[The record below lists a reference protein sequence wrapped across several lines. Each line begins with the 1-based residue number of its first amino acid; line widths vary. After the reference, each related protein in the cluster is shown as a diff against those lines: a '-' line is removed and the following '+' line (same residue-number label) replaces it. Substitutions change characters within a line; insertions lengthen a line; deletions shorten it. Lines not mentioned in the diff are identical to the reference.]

1 VIYLILSIS
10 GFSSL
15 YYEFLALKQSEI
27 HLGISTFAVSS
38 ILLTF
43 LTGIFIGN
51 LLAGR
56 LIKNYSDRK
65 LKNLL
70 IAIEI
75 LIIPI
80 ALSTPWLIKLT
91 GQLYLNHVTMD
102 WPLTL
107 RLSIRY
113 LLVLPALLPL
123 SILTGVRFPLY
134 LKLFNR
140 RDQIGFLY
148 GFSCLGSA
156 IGALAGGFFIFEY
169 LGVYNSLISIIVIA
183 APANIILLILWS
195 KSEISD
201 TKPLTSAID
210 KSGFKKPIMA
220 ILLLFF
226 ILGLAT
232 IGLEILWVRSLI
244 RNFPNHRY
252 IFSTITSVLLVSLFI
267 GSLSSRFIKPGKNAI
282 IFSFL
287 ALGVSCQLGL
297 GLQEKFNFF
306 KLFGHAENLSIFVL
320 NTTTATAII
329 IAIPCLV
336 LGLLFPLLFN
346 YALKNS
352 YIDKARLTALSISV
366 NSAGAICGAL
376 LFGFLLMQLSGYK
389 ILLTAL
395 SGTFLIIPLFV
406 ILKKYSILKSVIY
419 GCGLLL
425 FAGSTWLFFADQPLK
440 DYYLL
445 TTMTGA
451 DADVRIYERKNFDTP
466 NRILTLNQAFISGGS
481 GYLAERTQRKQS
493 LIPLL
498 LAQQPERAL
507 TISLATGITASV
519 FAEAGIKQVECIEL
533 LPSSI
538 KLSDYFKRENG
549 NILERDN
556 FNLIIGDGRLFIQ
569 RANAQYDII
578 LSDNYQYSSSA
589 TPMMY
594 TVETFQSIKQ
604 AMSEHGVF
612 IQWLPIKQIPP
623 EHLKIIINTFRQ
635 VFPDGEL
642 YFNDISRTSSLL
654 GLVAYKNNQ
663 PTYLQIADNYQK
675 QQQLCKKSLFNNHTL
690 FTYYIGTAK
699 QFNDLYPTQAVN
711 SHEHPVLEKYFMQQ
725 PFNRVNFA
733 NLEVLYKQNSF
744 NSQVPFQDA
753 NANTVRRK
761 LFIEVEAVLA
771 EQHNKNYLN
780 AFNQLNRI
788 LQRENINNQSINT
801 FFPEISFLKGELA
814 VELAVQYFTARNVSY
829 ANGYLNIAATT
840 LFRNTRFFRIQG
852 ILFGIAGNLTAAE
865 QAFANAIKAEPR
877 NLRVHESKAL
887 TYLHYGQNKQALAE
901 IKLALDSP
909 YSDLVILR
917 SALII
922 YMKLDRYEQFLQ
934 ILNQYLAL
942 SSGKSA
948 IIPRAINYLKKKK
961 NTAMVKKLENLAA
974 PPK

>member
-1 VIYLILSIS
+1 
-10 GFSSL
+10 
-15 YYEFLALKQSEI
+15 
-27 HLGISTFAVSS
+27 
-38 ILLTF
+38 
-43 LTGIFIGN
+43 
-51 LLAGR
+51 
-56 LIKNYSDRK
+56 
-65 LKNLL
+65 
-70 IAIEI
+70 
-75 LIIPI
+75 
-80 ALSTPWLIKLT
+80 
-91 GQLYLNHVTMD
+91 M
-102 WPLTL
+102 
-107 RLSIRY
+107 RY

-134 LKLFNR
+134 LKLFNH
-140 RDQIGFLY
+140 RDQIGLLY

-156 IGALAGGFFIFEY
+156 LGALTGGFFMFEY
-169 LGVYNSLISIIVIA
+169 LGVYHSLISVIAIA
-183 APANIILLILWS
+183 APANIILLIFWS
-195 KSEISD
+195 KNRFTD
-201 TKPLTSAID
+201 LKVPTALTTEKLLLK
-210 KSGFKKPIMA
+210 KSLIT
-220 ILLLFF
+220 ILILFF

-252 IFSTITSVLLVSLFI
+252 IFSTITSVLLVALFI
-267 GSLSSRFIKPGKNAI
+267 GSLLSRFITPSKNSI
-282 IFSFL
+282 VFSLL

-306 KLFGHAENLSIFVL
+306 KMFGPSAELLTFVL
-320 NTTTATAII
+320 KTTLATAII
-329 IAIPCLV
+329 IAIPCLI

-346 YALKNS
+346 YALQNKQL
-352 YIDKARLTALSISV
+352 DKARLTALSIAL

-376 LFGFLLMQLSGYK
+376 LFGFVLMQLADYK

-395 SGTFLIIPLFV
+395 SGIFLIIPLFM
-406 ILKKYSILKSVIY
+406 ILNKRSIIQQLIY

-425 FAGSTWLFFADQPLK
+425 FAGSTWLLLTDKPLK

-498 LAQQPERAL
+498 LARRPERAL
-507 TISLATGITASV
+507 TISLATGITASI
-519 FAEAGIKQVECIEL
+519 FAEANIKQVECIEL

-538 KLSDYFKRENG
+538 KLSAYFKRANG
-549 NILERDN
+549 NILARDN
-556 FNLIIGDGRLFIQ
+556 FKLIIGDGRLFIK

-589 TPMMY
+589 TPLMY
-594 TVETFQSIKQ
+594 TVETFHAVKQ
-604 AMSEHGVF
+604 AMSGNGVF

-642 YFNDISRTSSLL
+642 YFNDISRTNSLL
-654 GLVAYKNNQ
+654 GLVGYKSNQ

-675 QQQLCKKSLFNNHTL
+675 YQPLCQKSLFNNQTL

-699 QFNDLYPTQAVN
+699 QFNTLYPTRAVN
-711 SHEHPVLEKYFMQQ
+711 SHEYPVLEKYFMQQ

-733 NLEVLYKQNSF
+733 NLKVLYKQNSF
-744 NSQVPFQDA
+744 NSQVPFQA
-753 NANTVRRK
+753 ENANTIRRK
-761 LFIEVEAVLA
+761 LFIEVGTILA
-771 EQHNKNYLN
+771 AKNKNNYLK
-780 AFNQLNRI
+780 AFNQLNRM
-788 LQRENINNQSINT
+788 LQRENLNDQRINT

-814 VELAVQYFTARNVSY
+814 VELAVKYFTARNIPY

-840 LFRNTRFFRIQG
+840 LFRSSRFFRIRG

-865 QAFANAIKAEPR
+865 QAFANALQAEPR
-877 NLRVHESKAL
+877 NRRVHESQAL
-887 TYLHYGQNKQALAE
+887 TYLHYGLNDQALAE
-901 IKLALDSP
+901 IKLALNSP
-909 YSDLVILR
+909 YPDPIILR

-922 YMKLDRYEQFLQ
+922 YITLDRYEQFIQVLK
-934 ILNQYLAL
+934 QYLAL
-942 SSGKSA
+942 ASGKFD
-948 IIPRAINYLKKKK
+948 IIPRAINYLKNK
-961 NTAMVKKLENLAA
+961 THPAMLKQLEQIQASTKA
-974 PPK
+974 DSGE

>member
-1 VIYLILSIS
+1 MIYLILLIS

-15 YYEFLALKQSEI
+15 YYEFLALKQSEV

-65 LKNLL
+65 LKNML

-75 LIIPI
+75 LIIPV

-91 GQLYLNHVTMD
+91 GQFYLNNITMD
-102 WPLTL
+102 WPLVL

-140 RDQIGFLY
+140 RDQIGVLY

-169 LGVYNSLISIIVIA
+169 IGVYNSLISVIVIA
-183 APANIILLILWS
+183 APTNILLLTLWS
-195 KSEISD
+195 KKNVLNTTLPPAPTT
-201 TKPLTSAID
+201 TKPLLKQPVIT
-210 KSGFKKPIMA
+210 

-267 GSLSSRFIKPGKNAI
+267 GSLSSRLIKPSKNAI
-282 IFSFL
+282 IFNFL

-306 KLFGHAENLSIFVL
+306 KLFGHAENLSLFVL
-320 NTTTATAII
+320 NTTVATAII
-329 IAIPCLV
+329 IALPCLI

-346 YALKNS
+346 YAQQHQQL
-352 YIDKARLTALSISV
+352 DKARLTALSISV

-395 SGTFLIIPLFV
+395 SGACLIIPLFV
-406 ILKKYSILKSVIY
+406 IIKKHSILKSVIY
-419 GCGLLL
+419 GGGLLL
-425 FAGSTWLFFADQPLK
+425 FAGASWLFFADQPLK

-493 LIPLL
+493 LMPLL
-498 LAQQPERAL
+498 LAQQPKRAL

-519 FAEAGIKQVECIEL
+519 FAEAGIKQVDCIEL

-538 KLSDYFKRENG
+538 KLSAYFNRENG

-556 FNLIIGDGRLFIQ
+556 FKLIIGDGRLFIK
-569 RANAQYDII
+569 RAKDEYDII

-594 TVETFQSIKQ
+594 TVETFQAIKQ

-612 IQWLPIKQIPP
+612 VQWLPIKQIPP

-642 YFNDISRTSSLL
+642 YFNDISRTSILL

-663 PTYLQIADNYQK
+663 PTYLKIADNYQK
-675 QQQLCKKSLFNNHTL
+675 NQQLCRKSLFNNHTL

-699 QFNDLYPTQAVN
+699 QFNELYPTQAVN

-733 NLEVLYKQNSF
+733 NLEVLYEQNSF
-744 NSQVPFQDA
+744 NPQVPFQNA
-753 NANTVRRK
+753 NANIIRRK
-761 LFIEVEAVLA
+761 LFIEVGTVLT

-788 LQRENINNQSINT
+788 LQRENINNQRINT

-814 VELAVQYFTARNVSY
+814 TALATQYFAARNISY

-840 LFRNTRFFRIQG
+840 LFRNSRFFRIQG

-865 QAFANAIKAEPR
+865 RSFDNALKAEPR
-877 NLRVHESKAL
+877 NLSVHESKAL
-887 TYLHYGQNKQALAE
+887 TYLHYGQNRQALAE

-909 YSDLVILR
+909 YPNLVILR

-934 ILNQYLAL
+934 TLERYLAL
-942 SSGKSA
+942 TPGKSA
-948 IIPRAINYLKKKK
+948 IIPRAIKYLKNK
-961 NTAMVKKLENLAA
+961 NNPAMIKRLEA
-974 PPK
+974 P